1 MVDPSDAGTW
11 VIALTAGMVG
21 GGWYSLRWLRVAR
34 LVEDMP
40 TSRIRSAAQGY
51 VEIAGR
57 CRPLDGTSQQA
68 PLTGRPC
75 VWWRYTV
82 QRRSGGDGKR
92 RENWVTVASGRSAV
106 PFLLDDGTGTC
117 IVQPA
122 GAEVMTGESTTWYGD
137 TPWPAGIP
145 SATAIRIGERE
156 YRYHEERIYEHELLC
171 VIGHFR
177 THAAATDR
185 DLDAEQAELLARWK
199 SDQAALVQ
207 RFDADRDGRIS
218 LAEWERA
225 REEARREVAGRT
237 PESPA
242 APSLNVLGRPDGDQL
257 YLIAAFPERDVAR
270 RYRRRAIAAFAVFLG
285 ATVALGWLLQHAF
298 G

>member
-1 MVDPSDAGTW
+1 M
-11 VIALTAGMVG
+11 IALTAGMVG
-21 GGWYSLRWLRVAR
+21 GGWYSLRWLRIAR

-51 VEIAGR
+51 VELAGR

-82 QRRSGGDGKR
+82 QRRSGGDDR
-92 RENWVTVASGRSAV
+92 RRDKWVTVASGRSEL

-122 GAEVMTGESTTWYGD
+122 GAEVVTGESTTWYGD
-137 TPWPAGIP
+137 TPWPSGIP
-145 SATAIRIGERE
+145 SPTVISLGERE
-156 YRYHEERIYEHELLC
+156 YRYHEERIYEHEWLC
-171 VIGHFR
+171 AIGRFR
-177 THAAATDR
+177 THEAAADR
-185 DLDAEQAELLARWK
+185 DLEAEQAELLARWK
-199 SDQAALVQ
+199 SDQAALAE
-207 RFDADRDGRIS
+207 RFDVDRDGRVS
-218 LAEWERA
+218 MAEWERA
-225 REEARREVAGRT
+225 REAARQEVAART
-237 PESPA
+237 PE
-242 APSLNVLGRPDGDQL
+242 APSTPALHVLGRPEGDQP

-270 RYRRRAIAAFAVFLG
+270 RYRRRAIVAFVAFLAATA
-285 ATVALGWLLQHAF
+285 ALGWLLQHAF